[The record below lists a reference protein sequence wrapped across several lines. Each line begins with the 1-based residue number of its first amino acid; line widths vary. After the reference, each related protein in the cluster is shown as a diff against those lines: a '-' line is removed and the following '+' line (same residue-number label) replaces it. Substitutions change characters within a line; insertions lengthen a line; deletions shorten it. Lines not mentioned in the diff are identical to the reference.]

1 MNPLHCIAR
10 PGTLQGEARIPGS
23 KSNTTRAVVFA
34 TLAPGRSVIHNPV
47 TSVDCFSTVRV
58 CRQLGAKARIEEG
71 TWTVDGVGTE
81 LEPPS
86 DVLDVGN
93 SGTTLYI
100 LTATGTLLRRG
111 HAVISGDEQ
120 IRRRPS
126 GPLVRALTDLGA
138 TAFCTRPDA
147 GAAPIVVGPR
157 LAGGRTQLPGVNS
170 QWLTPLLM
178 TGPLSEKG
186 VTVDVD
192 NLQERPYIA
201 LTLAWL
207 DRLGIRYS
215 REGWRTFHVPGGQAY
230 APFEATIPADWE
242 SACFPLV
249 AAAITD
255 SEVTVRGLD
264 LNDPQGDKAIVEIL
278 QRMGA
283 DIAVQ
288 GDGGIRVRGGRTLHG
303 TEIDCGDIPDAPP
316 ILAVLGSQA
325 EGRTVLYN
333 LGAARLKETDRPRSI
348 YEELSRMGAR
358 MHWETEDRL
367 VIERSDLH
375 GTEIDGR
382 HDHRIVM
389 ATAVAALVARGAT
402 KISDAQYAAI
412 SFPNFFEVMQSLG
425 APFELVSDA
434 TAERETA

>member
-1 MNPLHCIAR
+1 MNPMDCIAR
-10 PGTLQGEARIPGS
+10 QGTLKGEARIPGS

-58 CRQLGAKARIEEG
+58 CRQLGAQVQIEDG
-71 TWTVDGVGTE
+71 TWIVDGVGPV
-81 LEPPS
+81 LEPPA
-86 DVLDVGN
+86 DILDVGN

-100 LTATGTLLRRG
+100 ITATATLLRHG

-126 GPLVRALTDLGA
+126 GPLVQALRDLGA
-138 TAFCTRPDA
+138 TAFCTRPDV

-157 LAGGRTQLPGVNS
+157 LAGGSTRLPGVNS

-178 TGPLSEKG
+178 TGPLSDRG
-186 VTVDVD
+186 VTVEVD

-201 LTLAWL
+201 LTLRWL
-207 DRLGIRYS
+207 DRLGIQYTA
-215 REGWRTFHVPGGQAY
+215 EEWRHFHVPGGQAY
-230 APFEATIPADWE
+230 KPFEATIPADWE

-255 SEVTVRGLD
+255 SDVVIHGLD
-264 LNDPQGDKAIVEIL
+264 LNDPQGDKAIISIL
-278 QRMGA
+278 QQMGA
-283 DIAVQ
+283 DVQ
-288 GDGGIRVRGGRTLHG
+288 VQPDGGIRVRGGRSLHG
-303 TEIDCGDIPDAPP
+303 IEIDCRDIPDAPP
-316 ILAVLGSQA
+316 ILAVLGTQA

-333 LGAARLKETDRPRSI
+333 LAASRLKETDRPRSI
-348 YEELSRMGAR
+348 YEELLKMGAR

-367 VIERSDLH
+367 VIERSNLH
-375 GTEIDGR
+375 GAEIDGR

-389 ATAVAALVARGAT
+389 ATAVAALVAEGTTR
-402 KISDAQYAAI
+402 ISDAPYAAI
-412 SFPNFFEVMQSLG
+412 SFPNFFELMQSLG
-425 APFELVSDA
+425 APYELVPA
-434 TAERETA
+434 AESHRQ